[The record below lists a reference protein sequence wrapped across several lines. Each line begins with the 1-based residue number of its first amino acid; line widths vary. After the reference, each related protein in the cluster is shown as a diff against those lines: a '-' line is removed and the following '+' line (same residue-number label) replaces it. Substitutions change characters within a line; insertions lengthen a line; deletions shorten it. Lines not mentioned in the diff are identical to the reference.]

1 MFKETC
7 TELKTEAEGDNQL
20 LFTR

>member
-7 TELKTEAEGDNQL
+7 TEYKTEAEGDNQL